1 MNRISIL
8 LLLVSRMCCAQPS
21 PQFETEH
28 LIGKKEIS
36 LAGEGYQLLP
46 QAAAAFEQ
54 MKAAAKKKG
63 LEIKVVS
70 SFRSYQRQR
79 AIWNR
84 KYKANAKA
92 GLSPQKNIQKII
104 EYSTIPGTSRH
115 HWGTEI
121 DIIDGAIPPKGDVL
135 ISRKFHNSGPYE
147 PLRKWLE
154 AHAQDY
160 GFFCAY
166 PDDSERPGFSYEP
179 WHYSYAPL
187 SKPLYNAYLEL
198 DLREALSDL
207 DLDGSKHLDQAFLMS
222 YRESHIKGINPVLK

>member
-1 MNRISIL
+1 MTRISFFFMMASFI
-8 LLLVSRMCCAQPS
+8 SCAQPS
-21 PQFETEH
+21 PQFETEQ
-28 LIGKKEIS
+28 LLGKKEIS
-36 LAGEGYQLLP
+36 LAGDGYQLLP
-46 QAAAAFEQ
+46 QAADAFEQ
-54 MKAAAKKKG
+54 MKAAAKKEG
-63 LEIKVVS
+63 IKIKAVS

-104 EYSTIPGTSRH
+104 QYSTIPGTSRH

-121 DIIDGAIPPKGDVL
+121 DIVDGAIPPEGDVL
-135 ISRKFHNSGPYE
+135 LTRKFHNSGPYE

-160 GFFCAY
+160 GFICAY

-187 SKPLYNAYLEL
+187 SQPLYKAYLKL
-198 DLREALSDL
+198 DLKEALSDL
-207 DLDGSKHLDQAFLMS
+207 DMEGSNHLDQAFLMA
-222 YRESHIKGINPVLK
+222 YRESHVKGINPALK

>member
-1 MNRISIL
+1 MNRISFFFLIASSL
-8 LLLVSRMCCAQPS
+8 CCAQSSPS
-21 PQFETEH
+21 FETEQ
-28 LIGKKEIS
+28 LLGKKEIS
-36 LAGEGYQLLP
+36 LTGDDYQLLP
-46 QAAAAFEQ
+46 QAATAFEQ
-54 MKAAAKKKG
+54 MKVAAKKEG

-121 DIIDGAIPPKGDVL
+121 DIIDGAIPPEGDVL
-135 ISRKFHNSGPYE
+135 LTRKFHNSGPYE

-160 GFFCAY
+160 GFYCTY
-166 PDDSERPGFSYEP
+166 PNDSERPGFSYEP

-187 SKPLYNAYLEL
+187 SQPLYKAYLKL
-198 DLREALSDL
+198 DLQEALSDL
-207 DLDGSKHLDQAFLMS
+207 DLDGSKYLDQTFLMS